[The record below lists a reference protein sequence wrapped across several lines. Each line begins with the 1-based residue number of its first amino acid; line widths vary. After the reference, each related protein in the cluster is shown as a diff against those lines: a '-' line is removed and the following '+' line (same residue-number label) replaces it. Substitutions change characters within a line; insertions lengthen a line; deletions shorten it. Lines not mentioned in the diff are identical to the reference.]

1 MTNASHLRAGSVAP
15 SGVCHLCLAAAIAC
29 VLTWPGSVPCVY
41 AAASDQSADAPSN
54 TNSQSA
60 DQRTEDIEELKRRL
74 EVLAQEVER
83 FRSGEEE
90 RELTAEETRAL
101 GLAPSA
107 ASAYTKRQGISVA
120 GYGEALY
127 ENFEGDRTSQFDF
140 VRAVIYTGYRFSDRF
155 VFNSEIEFEH
165 GGDELGVEFAYV
177 DYIVN
182 PRVTVRGGLLLMP
195 LGLVNEFHEPNVFLG
210 ARRPAT
216 ESQIIPSTWRENGVG
231 VLGTVGRF
239 SYRGYL
245 VNGFDGSGFTA
256 DGLRGGRQNGGEA
269 KADDLGVVGR
279 LDYAPGPGVFVGVGA
294 YRGGADQ
301 SAPTT
306 GGGELHV
313 TTTIVE
319 LHGQAQLRGFDV
331 RGLFAH
337 AEVDG
342 AEALSVANDLPRDE
356 AVASTMRGVYLQL
369 GYNVLATVTE
379 RLRLTPYYRFEVVDT
394 QRDVPAGFI
403 RDPARD
409 VTGHVIGAELRPI
422 YNIVVKADYQVTDN
436 DAGTGRDQFN
446 IALGYAF

>member
-1 MTNASHLRAGSVAP
+1 MMHASELRVVSATQPGVRRLFVAVAIALAVSWP
-15 SGVCHLCLAAAIAC
+15 VHAAAA
-29 VLTWPGSVPCVY
+29 
-41 AAASDQSADAPSN
+41 DQSADGPS
-54 TNSQSA
+54 TTEPQST
-60 DQRTEDIEELKRRL
+60 DQQAEEIEELKRRL
-74 EVLAQEVER
+74 ELLAQEVEKL
-83 FRSGEEE
+83 RSGEEE
-90 RELTAEETRAL
+90 HELTTDETRAL

-107 ASAYTKRQGISVA
+107 ASAYAKRQGISFA

-127 ENFEGDRTSQFDF
+127 ENFEGDRTAQFDF
-140 VRAVIYTGYRFSDRF
+140 LRAVIYTGYRFSDRF

-182 PRVTVRGGLLLMP
+182 PQVTVRGGLLLMP

-245 VNGFDGSGFTA
+245 VNGFDASGFTA

-279 LDYAPGPGVFVGVGA
+279 LDYAVSPGVFVGIGA

-301 SAPTT
+301 SAPAAS
-306 GGGELHV
+306 GGELDV
-313 TTTIVE
+313 TTTIMEV
-319 LHGQAQLRGFDV
+319 HGQAQVRGFDV
-331 RGLFAH
+331 RGLFAN
-337 AEVDG
+337 ADVDG
-342 AEALSVANDLPRDE
+342 AQELSLANDLAVDE
-356 AVASTMRGVYLQL
+356 AVAGTMRGGYLQL
-369 GYNVLATVTE
+369 GYNVLATISD

-394 QRDVPAGFI
+394 QRDVPAGFV
-403 RDPARD
+403 RDLARV
-409 VTGHVIGAELRPI
+409 VTFHVIGAELRPI
-422 YNIVVKADYQVTDN
+422 YNIVVKADYQLTDN

-446 IALGYAF
+446 ISLGYAF